1 MKGKQQVLSI
11 ADTLQSANKNIFKQM
26 DSRMADVSFTFTPRN
41 NVKLTSADCD
51 YISLERRRKYQY
63 YEKK

>member
-1 MKGKQQVLSI
+1 MNKKYMFSVGTNAMQSI
-11 ADTLQSANKNIFKQM
+11 NRNTFSQIEDQPKAF
-26 DSRMADVSFTFTPRN
+26 SFTVRNGNQVTPAN
-41 NVKLTSADCD
+41 ND

>member
-1 MKGKQQVLSI
+1 MNKKYTISI
-11 ADTLQSANKNIFKQM
+11 GTDIMQSVNKNTFNETMNPIKTF
-26 DSRMADVSFTFTPRN
+26 SFTPRKSGH
-41 NVKLTSADCD
+41 VTSTDSD